1 MMLTITAEEHI
12 LESFNILKGN
22 NQTDIT
28 FDSLKEV
35 LIKMGD
41 TKMTDD
47 DIRNMIEEA
56 DIHNTGKVSLEEF
69 KKLLER

>member
-12 LESFNILKGN
+12 LESFTILKGN
-22 NQTDIT
+22 NPADIT

-41 TKMTDD
+41 TKLSDD
-47 DIRNMIEEA
+47 DIKNMIEEA
-56 DIHNTGKVSLEEF
+56 DLHNTGKVSLD
-69 KKLLER
+69 